1 MANTPNDINET
12 NRKLQEE
19 INKLSGNTKRT
30 WQAIFDTQRQ
40 SNASLSEMEALLER
54 VENLV
59 DSVNG
64 DLDYTSEAFKKIVD
78 KLREGNKALQFQN
91 TLISRISDV
100 ARETLNIR
108 KGETFVD
115 SSKIK
120 NLQQE
125 AQLNLDQLKSLR
137 NSGKLQGDQLT
148 RINEQIKGL
157 KKVQEELN
165 DISNNNKELNIKIE
179 EY

>member
-19 INKLSGNTKRT
+19 INKLSGDTKRT

-78 KLREGNKALQFQN
+78 KLREGNKALQFQD
-91 TLISRISDV
+91 TLISKASSI
-100 ARETLNIR
+100 ARDTLEIR
-108 KGETFVD
+108 KGEEF
-115 SSKIK
+115 SR
-120 NLQQE
+120 
-125 AQLNLDQLKSLR
+125 A
-137 NSGKLQGDQLT
+137 
-148 RINEQIKGL
+148 
-157 KKVQEELN
+157 
-165 DISNNNKELNIKIE
+165 
-179 EY
+179 